1 MITEALINVF
11 LFLPKLLLQALPDI
25 DISIPKDVFDTLQNF
40 LFNLEYI
47 FPIVELLPILVISIS
62 LSLFKIAW
70 ALVIRIK
77 SFIPTM
83 GA

>member
-40 LFNLEYI
+40 LLNLGYI

>member
-11 LFLPKLLLQALPDI
+11 LFLPKLLLQALPDV

-40 LFNLEYI
+40 LLNLEYI

>member
-40 LFNLEYI
+40 LLNLEYI

-62 LSLFKIAW
+62 LSLFKIA
-70 ALVIRIK
+70 
-77 SFIPTM
+77 
-83 GA
+83 

>member
-25 DISIPKDVFDTLQNF
+25 DISIPEDVFDTLQNF
-40 LFNLEYI
+40 LLNLEYI

>member
-25 DISIPKDVFDTLQNF
+25 DISIPKDIFDTLQNF
-40 LFNLEYI
+40 LLNLEYI

>member
-25 DISIPKDVFDTLQNF
+25 NISIPKDVFDTLQNF
-40 LFNLEYI
+40 LLNLEYI

>member
-40 LFNLEYI
+40 LLNLEYI

-70 ALVIRIK
+70 ALVIRVK

>member
-11 LFLPKLLLQALPDI
+11 LFLPKLLLQSLPDI
-25 DISIPKDVFDTLQNF
+25 DISIPKDIFDTLQNF
-40 LFNLEYI
+40 LLNLEYI

>member
-11 LFLPKLLLQALPDI
+11 LFLPKLLLQSLPDI

-40 LFNLEYI
+40 LLNLEYI

>member
-25 DISIPKDVFDTLQNF
+25 DISIPKDVFNTLQNF
-40 LFNLEYI
+40 LLNLEYI

>member
-40 LFNLEYI
+40 LLNLEYI

-83 GA
+83 EA

>member
-11 LFLPKLLLQALPDI
+11 LFLPKLLLQSLPDI
-25 DISIPKDVFDTLQNF
+25 DISIPKDVFNTLQNF
-40 LFNLEYI
+40 LLNLEYI

>member
-25 DISIPKDVFDTLQNF
+25 DISIPKGVFDTLQNF
-40 LFNLEYI
+40 LLNLEYI

>member
-25 DISIPKDVFDTLQNF
+25 VISIPKDVFDTLQNF
-40 LFNLEYI
+40 LLNLEYI

>member
-11 LFLPKLLLQALPDI
+11 LFLPKLLLQSLPDI
-25 DISIPKDVFDTLQNF
+25 DISIPKDVFNTLQNF
-40 LFNLEYI
+40 LLNLEYI
-47 FPIVELLPILVISIS
+47 FPIVELLPILVISMS
-62 LSLFKIAW
+62 LSLFKIAL

>member
-40 LFNLEYI
+40 LLNLEYI
-47 FPIVELLPILVISIS
+47 FPIVELLPILFISIS

>member
-40 LFNLEYI
+40 LLNLEYI